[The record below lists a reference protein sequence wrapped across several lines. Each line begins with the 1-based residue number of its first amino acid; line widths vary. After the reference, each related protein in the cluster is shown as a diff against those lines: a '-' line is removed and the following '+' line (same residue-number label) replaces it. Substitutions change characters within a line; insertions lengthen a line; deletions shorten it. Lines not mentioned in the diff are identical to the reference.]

1 MQTEGRPP
9 RAIAWSCAAGPSA
22 SGCQPFSSRR
32 WWSRE
37 PACSSWLPTASKVD
51 STRGWSRRDG
61 RSPWRLRSWPDTRGT
76 PTTPWSWSRASRHE
90 PMRNE
95 QRGGLRTGY
104 AAALRNYLVDPG
116 ESELHRAYEL
126 GRRAMGDG
134 LGLIEL
140 IALHQEAQDEILKE
154 RKAPESCVSAVE
166 GSARFLAESLSPF
179 EMTHRSFQD
188 AIAALRRLN
197 EMLEEEARRIAHAL
211 HDDAGQLLVSVH
223 LALKDVA
230 DGLPPRAR
238 DRLMGIRAP
247 LDEIERH
254 LRRLSHELRPTVL
267 DDLGLVPAL
276 EFMVQGV
283 SARAGIPIAVEGPKS
298 PRLPALVEVALYRV
312 VQEAVRNATKHAG
325 AKRVDIRVSVQ
336 SETVR

>member
-1 MQTEGRPP
+1 
-9 RAIAWSCAAGPSA
+9 
-22 SGCQPFSSRR
+22 
-32 WWSRE
+32 
-37 PACSSWLPTASKVD
+37 
-51 STRGWSRRDG
+51 
-61 RSPWRLRSWPDTRGT
+61 
-76 PTTPWSWSRASRHE
+76 
-90 PMRNE
+90 MRNE

-298 PRLPALVEVALYRV
+298 PRLPAPIEVALYRV
-312 VQEAVRNATKHAG
+312 VQEAVRNATKHAV
-325 AKRVDIRVSVQ
+325 ANRVDIRLAVLADEVRCSVKDDGRGFDVPAALNRKGDRGLGLIGIRERLNALGGQ
-336 SETVR
+336 LTIDSSRGRGTELRITIPLGEHHADPGPSRG